1 MDKLKLAISVLPE
14 SCNIPMTAPKP
25 RSEHLIT
32 SRLRSVRRSP
42 TIRNLIFG
50 LWVASSTKWSPYGMP
65 STLTV

>member
-14 SCNIPMTAPKP
+14 SCNTPMTAPKP
-25 RSEHLIT
+25 QSEHRIT
-32 SRLRSVRRSP
+32 SRLRSVKRSP

-50 LWVASSTKWSPYGMP
+50 LWVASSTKWSPYGML